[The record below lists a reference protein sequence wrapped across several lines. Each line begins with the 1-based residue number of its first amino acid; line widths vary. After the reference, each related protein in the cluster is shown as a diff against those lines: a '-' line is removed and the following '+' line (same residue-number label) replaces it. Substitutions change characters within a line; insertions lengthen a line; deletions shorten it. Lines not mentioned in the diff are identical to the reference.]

1 MDDKRRRS
9 RKKAVLPVRVCKTDG
24 SGNSH
29 SELVH
34 TLDITDTGARLG
46 GVREPFKVGT
56 LLTLQYKQHR
66 ASFRVVWTKPVP
78 GRTEYS
84 VGIEAVAG
92 KDVWGLGADL
102 RAYGKSQ
109 STDQPLEPLEVN

>member
-9 RKKAVLPVRVCKTDG
+9 RTKAVLPVRVCSNDG

-46 GVREPFKVGT
+46 GVRHPLKVGS
-56 LLTLQYKQHR
+56 LITLQYKQHK
-66 ASFRVVWTKPVP
+66 ASFRVVWTEAVP
-78 GRTEYS
+78 GRTEHR
-84 VGIEAVAG
+84 VGLEALAY

-102 RAYGKSQ
+102 RAHAKA
-109 STDQPLEPLEVN
+109 QPIEQPGEPLEV